1 MPLKLM
7 YITNRPDVAKI
18 AEENGVDRIFV
29 DMEYIGKA
37 ERQGKMDT
45 VQNHHTIEDI
55 RKVRAVLNKAELLVR
70 LNPIH
75 NATEEYGSSEDEINA
90 VIDSGADIVMLP
102 YFKTIEEIHRFITAV
117 NGRAKTMLLLE
128 TKEAV
133 AITDVILTMKGID
146 EIHIGLNDLCISY
159 GKTFMFELLTDGTV
173 ERLCR
178 KMELAN
184 KFYGFGGI
192 ASLGRG
198 MVPAEMII
206 KEHYR
211 LGSHMAIL
219 SRSFCNI
226 NNFEELD
233 AVEEIFYR
241 GVREIRTLEKECG
254 EHLKYFSD
262 NRKELTEAVD
272 GVVEIIRQKKA
283 M

>member
-45 VQNHHTIEDI
+45 VQNHHTIEDV

-75 NATEEYGSSEDEINA
+75 NATEEYCSSEDEINA
-90 VIDSGADIVMLP
+90 VIDAGADIVMLP
-102 YFKTIEEIHRFITAV
+102 YFKTIEEIYRFITAV
-117 NGRAKTMLLLE
+117 NGRVKTMLLLE

-178 KMELAN
+178 KMELAG

-272 GVVEIIRQKKA
+272 GVVDIIRQKRA

>member
-45 VQNHHTIEDI
+45 VQNHHTIEDV

-75 NATEEYGSSEDEINA
+75 DATEEYCSSEDEINA
-90 VIDSGADIVMLP
+90 VIDAGADIVMLP

-117 NGRAKTMLLLE
+117 SGRAKTMLLLE

-262 NRKELTEAVD
+262 NRKELKAAV
-272 GVVEIIRQKKA
+272 GNVVEIIRNKA
-283 M
+283 